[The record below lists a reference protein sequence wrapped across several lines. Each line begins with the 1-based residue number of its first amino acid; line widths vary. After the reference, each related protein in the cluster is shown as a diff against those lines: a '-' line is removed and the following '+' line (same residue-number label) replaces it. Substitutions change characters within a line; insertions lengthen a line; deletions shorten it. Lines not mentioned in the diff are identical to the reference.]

1 MLQSVLNTIEND
13 PLVSDLHLSTNE
25 YIAYR
30 RNGDI
35 VRMEKGEKMSVEQL
49 QQIIM
54 ELM

>member
-13 PLVSDLHLSTNE
+13 SLVSDLHLSANE
-25 YIAYR
+25 HIAYR

-35 VRMEKGEKMSVEQL
+35 VRMEEGEKISVEQL
-49 QQIIM
+49 QHILM